1 MRLKVTIETF
11 RDEEKVL
18 YLELS
23 KKNSIEELI
32 LDKVFVVQVEQSN
45 VYHLEDYNWVFIV

>member
-45 VYHLEDYNWVFIV
+45 VYHLEDYN